1 VIQSNAVYTSK
12 ELRCMLDVGR
22 DCFSGWVK
30 DGLPVTRTG
39 RGYIVIG
46 EDLIAFLQAR
56 RESSPRAAEQPSA
69 FA

>member
-1 VIQSNAVYTSK
+1 MIQANAVYSSG
-12 ELRCMLDVGR
+12 ELKKSLGVGR

-46 EDLIAFLQAR
+46 EDLIAFLQCR
-56 RESSPRAAEQPSA
+56 REFSPRAAEQPSA
-69 FA
+69 SG